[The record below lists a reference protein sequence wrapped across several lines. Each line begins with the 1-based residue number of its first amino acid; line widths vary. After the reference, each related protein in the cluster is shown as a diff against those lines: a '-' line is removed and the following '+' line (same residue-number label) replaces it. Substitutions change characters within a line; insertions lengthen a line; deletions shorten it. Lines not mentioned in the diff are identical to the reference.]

1 MKKETIIHPLQPIYT
16 EDSLILILGSLP
28 SKKSREENF
37 YYANPKNRFW
47 SVLSQIFQE
56 TPKTKEEKI
65 TFLKKHRLALWDV
78 IHSCDIK
85 GSSDASICNVKA
97 NNISSLIKKTKIK
110 YIITTGQTAKKYYDK
125 FLLPKTKIE
134 AIVLPSTSPA
144 SAKVKED
151 ELIKKYKV
159 IKDLLERGNL

>member
-1 MKKETIIHPLQPIYT
+1 MIRGKHEKRNNYTSLQPIYT

-65 TFLKKHRLALWDV
+65 TFLKKHRLALWMSFIHV
-78 IHSCDIK
+78 I
-85 GSSDASICNVKA
+85 
-97 NNISSLIKKTKIK
+97 
-110 YIITTGQTAKKYYDK
+110 
-125 FLLPKTKIE
+125 
-134 AIVLPSTSPA
+134 
-144 SAKVKED
+144 
-151 ELIKKYKV
+151 
-159 IKDLLERGNL
+159 

>member
-110 YIITTGQTAKKYYDK
+110 YIIATGQTAKKYYDK

-144 SAKVKED
+144 NAKVKED